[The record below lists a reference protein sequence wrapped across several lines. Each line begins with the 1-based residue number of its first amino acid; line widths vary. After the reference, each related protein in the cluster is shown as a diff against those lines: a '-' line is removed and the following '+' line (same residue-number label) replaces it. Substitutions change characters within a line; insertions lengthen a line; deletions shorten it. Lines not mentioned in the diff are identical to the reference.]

1 MTFERSL
8 ERLDDIVT
16 ELEEGDLELER
27 ALALF
32 EEGVSHLRVANGALT
47 QLDARVQE
55 LTEAANG
62 SFTVSE
68 LDL

>member
-16 ELEEGDLELER
+16 ELEEGDIELER

-32 EEGVSHLRVANGALT
+32 EEGVSHLRVANGALK

-55 LTEAANG
+55 LTEAADG

>member
-16 ELEEGDLELER
+16 ELEEGDIELER

-32 EEGVSHLRVANGALT
+32 EEGVSHLRVANASLK

-55 LTEAANG
+55 LTEAADG
-62 SFTVSE
+62 TFAVSE

>member
-8 ERLDDIVT
+8 ERLEEIVD
-16 ELEEGDLELER
+16 ELEAGDLELER

-32 EEGVSHLRVANGALT
+32 EEGVTHLREASGALR
-47 QLDARVQE
+47 QVDARVQE
-55 LTEAANG
+55 LAEATDG
-62 SFTVSE
+62 SFSLSE